1 MLKIFID
8 RPIFSA
14 VISIL
19 IVVLGIIGLTSL
31 PIERFPDIATPT
43 VSVTATYTG
52 ANAETVQ
59 KSVLVPLEEA
69 INGVEN
75 MLYMTSEATN
85 NGGATIR
92 VYFKQGTDPDMA
104 TVNVQNRV
112 SRATAQLPS
121 DVTRGGVS
129 VSKQQSSTI
138 MIFGLYSSDDRFDSD
153 FVSNYARIN
162 LLPQVLRIKGVG
174 GINALGSEYAMRIWL
189 KPDVMAQY
197 GLIPSDVTSAIEGQS
212 FESATG
218 RLGGDS
224 DNTFQYT
231 LRYQGRFEKPEEYE
245 NIIIRSLPGG
255 EILRLRDVAEVEL
268 GALSYALM
276 PQIKGHPGTVCLVQ
290 QSPGSNATEISK
302 AVNQLLEDV
311 AQDLPPGVEVSKMLD
326 VNEFLDASIKN
337 VLITL
342 LEAILLV
349 IIVVYVFLQSL
360 RATLIPLVSIGVSIV
375 GTFGILA
382 LCGFSINLLT
392 LFALVLAI
400 GSVVDDAIIV
410 VEAIQAK
417 LDEGYRSS
425 YKAAVDGM
433 KTITTAVIT
442 TTLVFMSVFIPVS
455 FMGGTS
461 GVFFTQFGITM
472 AAAIGLSTL
481 NALTLS
487 PALCALLLRPID
499 ESGKRTFEQ
508 RFRMA
513 FNASFSALTTRYK
526 EGVSF
531 LIRYKWITVTLL
543 IGSIATLGVLIS
555 TTKTGFVP
563 QEDQGLLYV
572 NIMAAPG
579 NTLLQT
585 STIMDRVEQ
594 AIKDIPQIDTYS
606 KNTGF
611 SMLTEQNATSG
622 TFIVRLK
629 PWDERKG
636 KENSIDAV
644 TSEIARRT
652 AHIKDAR
659 IFLFAMPM
667 IMGYSSASGVELHLQ
682 DKTGGSI
689 SNFFTVAQGY
699 IAELNQ
705 RPEVAMAYS
714 GFNTNYPQYMIDVD
728 VARCEQVG
736 LSPQEV
742 MTVLSGY
749 YGGQYITDLNRFSR
763 VYRVMIQA
771 APEDRLDEQSLDH
784 VYVRTSEGSMA
795 PIGQFIKL
803 TRIYGPESLN
813 RFNLFNSISVNV
825 NIAEGYSSGDA
836 IHAVRETADTSLPIG
851 YGYEFGGMTRE
862 ESNSSNAIFIIF
874 AICIIFIYLV
884 LCALYESFLVPF
896 AVILSVPVGLMG
908 SFLFTRIMGLENNI
922 YLQMGVIMLIG
933 LLAKTAILITEYA
946 QQARK
951 QGLSITE
958 AALTAATIRLRPI
971 LMTALTMIV
980 GLTPLLFATGVGANG
995 NVSLGVGAVG
1005 GLFIGT
1011 LALLFITPG
1020 LFILMQQLQ
1029 EKISPKKK
1037 TKHGEDNNQD
1047 FN

>member
-19 IVVLGIIGLTSL
+19 IVFLGIIGLTSL

-112 SRATAQLPS
+112 SQATAQLPS

-162 LLPQVLRIKGVG
+162 LLPQVLRINGVG

-189 KPDVMAQY
+189 KPDVMTQY
-197 GLIPSDVTSAIEGQS
+197 GLIPSDVTAAVDGQS
-212 FESATG
+212 FESPTG

-224 DNTFQYT
+224 DHTFQYT
-231 LRYQGRFEKPEEYE
+231 LRYQGRFEKPEQYE

-255 EILRLRDVAEVEL
+255 EVLRLKDVAEVEL

-311 AQDLPPGVEVSKMLD
+311 AQDLPPGVKVSKMLD

-360 RATLIPLVSIGVSIV
+360 RATLIPLVGIGVSIV

-487 PALCALLLRPID
+487 PALCALLLKPTD
-499 ESGKRTFEQ
+499 ESGKKTFEQ
-508 RFRMA
+508 RFRVA
-513 FNASFSALTTRYK
+513 FNASFSTLTARYK
-526 EGVSF
+526 GGVSF
-531 LIRYKWITVTLL
+531 LIRYKWITATLL
-543 IGSIATLGVLIS
+543 IGSIIALGTLIG

-594 AIKDIPQIDTYS
+594 AIKDIPQIETYS

-611 SMLTEQNATSG
+611 SMLTGQNATSG
-622 TFIVRLK
+622 TFIVRLR
-629 PWDERKG
+629 PWEERKG

-644 TSEIARRT
+644 TQEITRRT
-652 AHIKDAR
+652 AHIKEAR

-667 IMGYSSASGVELHLQ
+667 IIGYSSASGVELHLQ

-689 SNFFTVAQGY
+689 SDFFTVAQGY

-714 GFNTNYPQYMIDVD
+714 GFNTNYPQYMVDVD

-771 APEDRLDEQSLDH
+771 APEDRLDEQSLDQ
-784 VYVRTSEGSMA
+784 VYVRTGEGGMA
-795 PIGQFIKL
+795 PISQFITL
-803 TRIYGPESLN
+803 TRMYGPESLN

-825 NIAEGYSSGDA
+825 NIADGYSSGDA
-836 IHAVRETADTSLPIG
+836 IRAVRETAAASLPIG

-862 ESNSSNAIFIIF
+862 ESNSSNDIFLIF
-874 AICIIFIYLV
+874 AICIVFIYLV
-884 LCALYESFLVPF
+884 LCALYESFLIPF

-933 LLAKTAILITEYA
+933 LLAKTAILITEYG

-951 QGLSITE
+951 RGLSIRE

-980 GLTPLLFATGVGANG
+980 GLTPLLFSTGVGANG

-1011 LALLFITPG
+1011 LALLFITPV
-1020 LFILMQQLQ
+1020 LFIWMQQLQ
-1029 EKISPKKK
+1029 EKLSPGKR
-1037 TKHGEDNNQD
+1037 TEREEENS
-1047 FN
+1047 